1 MYTQLADWHG
11 HGPGPWILLV
21 PLLWIAVVFL
31 VVLLLRRTV
40 WRRRGCG
47 FGHAYGAG
55 FGTGAGAGSAAE
67 HPLAVLGRRFAEGDI
82 DAEEYRAKR
91 AVLTEPQRDDAPEGG
106 AR

>member
-11 HGPGPWILLV
+11 PGAWILLV
-21 PLLWIAVVFL
+21 PLFWIAVVVL
-31 VVLLLRRTV
+31 VITLLRRSV
-40 WRRRGCG
+40 RRRYGARG
-47 FGHAYGAG
+47 FGAG
-55 FGTGAGAGSAAE
+55 VGAGAPGVVE

-91 AVLTEPQRDDAPEGG
+91 AVLTEPTKDVPGGGG

>member
-11 HGPGPWILLV
+11 PGAWILLV
-21 PLLWIAVVFL
+21 PLFWIAVVVL
-31 VVLLLRRTV
+31 VITMLRRSV
-40 WRRRGCG
+40 WRR
-47 FGHAYGAG
+47 YGACG
-55 FGTGAGAGSAAE
+55 FGTGFGAGAPGVVE

-91 AVLTEPQRDDAPEGG
+91 AVLTEPTKDVPGGGG